1 MATYTGVDGV
11 VKIKPEASGSSTAI
25 AELKSWSIDESGE
38 TIDCSL
44 LTSTSKLYKAG
55 TKSWTGSCECFWS
68 AEDTT
73 GQDVMTAAAPVELV
87 FMPEGTDSTS
97 ITYSGDA
104 LVESIS
110 RSASP
115 DGMIEASFSFTGT
128 GALTKGAVS

>member
-1 MATYTGVDGV
+1 MATHTGVDGG

-44 LTSTSKLYKAG
+44 LTSTSKLYKPG
-55 TKSWTGSCECFWS
+55 TMSWTGSCECFWS
-68 AEDTT
+68 EADTT
-73 GQDVMTAAAPVELV
+73 GQNVMTAAAPVELV
-87 FMPEGTDSTS
+87 FMPQGTDSAA

-104 LVESIS
+104 IVDSIS

-115 DGMIEASFSFTGT
+115 DGMVEASFSFTGT